1 MMHKLNAYVSGKVQ
15 MAGYR
20 SKVVTIARAFGL
32 KGYVRNLQDG
42 RVKILAEGPLDDLE
56 RFLKAIKIENT
67 LIKVDDIQSEF
78 SDALGAYD
86 DFFKVAGEN
95 ETDARLDV
103 AAGHLKELI
112 VVVKDGFKE
121 TVSKLGGMD
130 GSLKE
135 ISQKQDE
142 MIGEMRGGFKEL
154 SGKQDEMIAETR
166 GGFKELSGKQDEMI
180 AETRSGFKELSGK
193 QDEMIAETRGGF
205 KELSGKQ
212 DEMIAE
218 TRGGFK
224 ELSGKQ
230 DEMIAE
236 TRGGFKE
243 LSGKQDEMIAETRGG
258 FKENNALLQEFS
270 AKQDYVID
278 AIDEARADVV
288 SEVQGLRSDLKGRM
302 DERLQRIES
311 DVVDIKARMRP

>member
-1 MMHKLNAYVSGKVQ
+1 MMHKLTAFVSGKEQ
-15 MAGYR
+15 MADYR

-32 KGYVRNLQDG
+32 KGYVRNMQDG

-86 DFFKVAGEN
+86 DFLKVAGEN

-142 MIGEMRGGFKEL
+142 MIVEM
-154 SGKQDEMIAETR
+154 
-166 GGFKELSGKQDEMI
+166 
-180 AETRSGFKELSGK
+180 
-193 QDEMIAETRGGF
+193 
-205 KELSGKQ
+205 
-212 DEMIAE
+212 
-218 TRGGFK
+218 
-224 ELSGKQ
+224 
-230 DEMIAE
+230 
-236 TRGGFKE
+236 RGGFKE

-258 FKENNALLQEFS
+258 FKENNALLQELS

-311 DVVDIKARMRP
+311 DVVEIKARMSPG

>member
-1 MMHKLNAYVSGKVQ
+1 MHKLTAVVSGKVQ
-15 MAGYR
+15 MGGYR

-142 MIGEMRGGFKEL
+142 MIVEMRGGFKEL

-166 GGFKELSGKQDEMI
+166 S
-180 AETRSGFKELSGK
+180 
-193 QDEMIAETRGGF
+193 
-205 KELSGKQ
+205 
-212 DEMIAE
+212 
-218 TRGGFK
+218 
-224 ELSGKQ
+224 
-230 DEMIAE
+230 
-236 TRGGFKE
+236 GFKE

-311 DVVDIKARMRP
+311 DVVEIKARMRSG

>member
-1 MMHKLNAYVSGKVQ
+1 MMHKLTAFVSGKEQ
-15 MAGYR
+15 MADYR

-32 KGYVRNLQDG
+32 KGYVRNMQDG

-86 DFFKVAGEN
+86 EFFKVAGEN

-142 MIGEMRGGFKEL
+142 MIVEM
-154 SGKQDEMIAETR
+154 
-166 GGFKELSGKQDEMI
+166 
-180 AETRSGFKELSGK
+180 
-193 QDEMIAETRGGF
+193 
-205 KELSGKQ
+205 
-212 DEMIAE
+212 
-218 TRGGFK
+218 
-224 ELSGKQ
+224 
-230 DEMIAE
+230 
-236 TRGGFKE
+236 RGGFKE

-258 FKENNALLQEFS
+258 FKENNALLQELS

-311 DVVDIKARMRP
+311 DVVEIKARMRSG